1 MGLDDLVFEDHVDCT
16 ALGFFYVSAVFLF
29 FSPHWLYLLL
39 TSDRKSMYQLNPRLV
54 IYPKYQCFF
63 EVL

>member
-29 FSPHWLYLLL
+29 SALALFALNFGPKIYVSVEPTISYLSKIPVFL
-39 TSDRKSMYQLNPRLV
+39 
-54 IYPKYQCFF
+54 
-63 EVL
+63 